1 MTIEEGEDMQ
11 AKGIENTFNKL
22 IAENFSNLKK
32 EGSYRYRRHSGHQTD
47 KSRKEPLQGI
57 LQLKH

>member
-32 EGSYRYRRHSGHQTD
+32 EGSYRYRRH
-47 KSRKEPLQGI
+47 
-57 LQLKH
+57 